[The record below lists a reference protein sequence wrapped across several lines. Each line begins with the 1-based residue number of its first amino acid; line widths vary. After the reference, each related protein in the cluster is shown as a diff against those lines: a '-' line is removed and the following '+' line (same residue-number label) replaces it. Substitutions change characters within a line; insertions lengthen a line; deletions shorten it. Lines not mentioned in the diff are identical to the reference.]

1 VSRLKDLGRTYLA
14 WGSIVQDAADERIDL
29 TIGLSKQAKR
39 NVESAEKNLQQTVR
53 EAFKWLICP
62 SEVFDGGKPKLT
74 WEAISVSSSAPNIMS
89 EIESKLH
96 QEEWLISEWSPIHLR
111 NLLKKW
117 YFKDG
122 ASDVSA
128 LKLWQDSC
136 NYLYLPR
143 LVNDLVLK
151 QTIAA
156 GIETEDF
163 FGYASGK
170 EDGRYLG
177 FIFGKSS
184 SVTLDESALL
194 IDSEAALE
202 YRAQL
207 TPPSDP
213 PIPEP
218 GPENPDGPEAGG
230 TGTNNGSEGKGGQS
244 DGPSGSVKKQFYGT
258 IDLDPL
264 TAKMQFSEIINEVV
278 EQFTTKTGVN
288 LKISVEI
295 EASSRAGFDE
305 STQRAVKEN
314 CNVLRFGSY
323 EFEDQ

>member
-1 VSRLKDLGRTYLA
+1 
-14 WGSIVQDAADERIDL
+14 
-29 TIGLSKQAKR
+29 
-39 NVESAEKNLQQTVR
+39 
-53 EAFKWLICP
+53 
-62 SEVFDGGKPKLT
+62 
-74 WEAISVSSSAPNIMS
+74 
-89 EIESKLH
+89 
-96 QEEWLISEWSPIHLR
+96 
-111 NLLKKW
+111 
-117 YFKDG
+117 
-122 ASDVSA
+122 
-128 LKLWQDSC
+128 
-136 NYLYLPR
+136 
-143 LVNDLVLK
+143 VLK

-184 SVTLDESALL
+184 SVTLDESTLL

-207 TPPSDP
+207 TPPSDL

-218 GPENPDGPEAGG
+218 GPENPDGPEAGE

-264 TAKMQFSEIINEVV
+264 TAKMQFSQIINEVV

-314 CNVLRFGSY
+314 CNVLKFGNY
-323 EFEDQ
+323 EFENE